1 MWWEQNSL
9 KPLGGLALVLFI
21 LSLSSSQRTL
31 LLEIPVKYVTLW
43 VSYQLS
49 RTILRSLSKEWWT
62 WMPVKHLWETQTDS
76 LGGHSPAKQDSCSV
90 GVCSNCTEQQGQ
102 SSVGSCHQPLW
113 SQGHSHSVINT
124 GSSHFLKWLHLETIS
139 GSLLPFH
146 HETRTC
152 NRFFPWSVF
161 FSSLLSLFGH
171 SLYQSDSAGHKRRWL
186 HLWCLDLLYLCFVI
200 VMPMLGA
207 LAVFSPEFSLDL
219 TAKEM
224 YIK

>member
-1 MWWEQNSL
+1 M
-9 KPLGGLALVLFI
+9 ALVLFM

-152 NRFFPWSVF
+152 NRFFPWSGF
-161 FSSLLSLFGH
+161 FPPYSLFLDILSTRAILQGIREDGYICGVWICYICVLSL
-171 SLYQSDSAGHKRRWL
+171 
-186 HLWCLDLLYLCFVI
+186 
-200 VMPMLGA
+200 
-207 LAVFSPEFSLDL
+207 
-219 TAKEM
+219 
-224 YIK
+224 